1 MLLCNTCF
9 TTSRRSG
16 AQIFFT
22 VQTAFLF
29 AMVFITKMENI
40 LKKKRKKNPITAS
53 ISLLLVFSVQCNEKC
68 ICRRLTILFV
78 LLLNYFF

>member
-1 MLLCNTCF
+1 MQYLLYHVSKIRSSDIFHRSDSFFICN
-9 TTSRRSG
+9 G
-16 AQIFFT
+16 
-22 VQTAFLF
+22 VYN
-29 AMVFITKMENI
+29 KNGKYI